1 MPSRRVF
8 TGQHVFL
15 DGALQPATL
24 LVDLDSGK
32 IERVLHAYY
41 SLPADR
47 RAVFTDVDGADWV
60 DSGDKYII
68 PGLVEC
74 VSSVPS
80 LSLLTAAFAA
90 PMCT

>member
-1 MPSRRVF
+1 MPSRRIF

-41 SLPADR
+41 SRLADR
-47 RAVFTDVDGADWV
+47 RMAFTGVDDADWV

-74 VSSVPS
+74 VSFVPS
-80 LSLLTAAFAA
+80 LPLLTAAFAA